1 VKECPK
7 PIISA
12 FSLVS
17 LEGFFAMKMV
27 GGLERWESVWGKTID
42 AWHVLDGELRKE
54 VNSFGQVKSF
64 PAGNIILNENKFIQV
79 IPIVLEGSLRVMRTV
94 QQAAKL
100 R

>member
-1 VKECPK
+1 VLTVWTGGGVGVKECPK

-54 VNSFGQVKSF
+54 GQ
-64 PAGNIILNENKFIQV
+64 ND
-79 IPIVLEGSLRVMRTV
+79 
-94 QQAAKL
+94 
-100 R
+100 